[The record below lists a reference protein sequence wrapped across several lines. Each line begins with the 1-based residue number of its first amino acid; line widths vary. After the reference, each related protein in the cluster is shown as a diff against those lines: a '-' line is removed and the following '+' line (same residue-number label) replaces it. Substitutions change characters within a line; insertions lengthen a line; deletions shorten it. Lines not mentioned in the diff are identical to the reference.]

1 MAGQLTPQTHDL
13 VPGLAASPVLTGGN
27 RTLLMIVAL
36 VALAALALA
45 LVLVRQTLAA
55 DEGTDGMKKIAA
67 AVQEGANAYLARQF
81 RTLGIFAVAAFFL
94 LLLLPADNTAQRIGR
109 SAFFLAGAGFS
120 AITGYVGMWL
130 AVRSNVRVA
139 AAARAATP
147 DTGALGSGGPDVD
160 ALGAGGSGVGALGS
174 GAADDDAPGSGAV
187 AARKADLSTVSH
199 QAMRIAFRT
208 GGVVGMF
215 TVGLGLLG
223 AVVVVLVY
231 ASNAPTVLEG
241 FGFGAALLAMFMRVG
256 GGIFT
261 KAADVGADLVGKV
274 EQGIPE
280 DDPRN
285 AATIADNVGDNVGD
299 CAGMAADLF
308 ESYAVTLVAALI
320 LGKVAFGD
328 SGLTFPLLIPA
339 IGVLTAMA
347 GIFAVSPRRGD
358 RSGMTAINRGFF
370 ISAVISLAGVAAVTF
385 AYLPSSYAELKNVPA
400 DIAGHPGD
408 PRILALVAVAIGIVL
423 AALIQQL
430 TGYFTETTRR
440 PVRDIGK
447 TSLTGPATVVL
458 AGIAVGLESAVYS
471 AVLIAL
477 SVYGAFLLGG
487 TSVWLAL
494 FAVALAGTGLLT
506 TVGVIVAMDTFGPV
520 SDNAQGIAEMS
531 GDVHGV
537 GAQVLTDLDA
547 VGNTTKAITKGIA
560 IATAVLAATAL
571 FGSFK
576 EAVGTSVN
584 AARVAASDARW
595 LNLDI
600 SQPNNLVGLL
610 LGAAVVF
617 LFSGLA
623 INAVSRAA
631 GAVVYEVRAQ
641 FRNHPGIMDG
651 TETPEYGRVVDICTK
666 DALRELAT
674 PGLLAVL
681 APVAVGFCLGVGSL
695 GAYLAGA
702 IGAGT
707 LMAVFLA
714 NSGGAWD
721 NAKKLVEDG
730 KYGGKG
736 SEAHAATIIGDT
748 VGDPFKDT
756 AGPAINPLL
765 KVMNLVALLIAPA
778 VVRFSYGQHAN
789 LGVRIGA
796 AAVALLV
803 IVGAVYLSKRR
814 GTEVSDSDEGSDGT
828 EPSNRSAD
836 AAVVS

>member
-1 MAGQLTPQTHDL
+1 MAGLSTSHQLGHPTS
-13 VPGLAASPVLTGGN
+13 LAAAVLTDDN
-27 RTLLMIVAL
+27 RILVAVIAA
-36 VALAALALA
+36 VALAALVVAGI
-45 LVLVRQTLAA
+45 LVRQVLAA
-55 DEGTDGMKKIAA
+55 GEGTDSMKRIAE
-67 AVQEGANAYLARQF
+67 AVQEGAKAYLARQL
-81 RTLGIFAVAAFFL
+81 RTLGVFAVVVFFL
-94 LLLLPADNTAQRIGR
+94 LMLLPADDWNQRAGR
-109 SAFFLAGAGFS
+109 SVFFLIGAVFS
-120 AITGYVGMWL
+120 ATTGYIGMWL

-139 AAARAATP
+139 AAAREATP
-147 DTGALGSGGPDVD
+147 AEGEPE
-160 ALGAGGSGVGALGS
+160 
-174 GAADDDAPGSGAV
+174 
-187 AARKADLSTVSH
+187 KDLTTVSH
-199 QAMRIAFRT
+199 TAMKIAFRT

-223 AVVVVLVY
+223 ASCVVLVY
-231 ASNAPTVLEG
+231 AADAPKVLEG
-241 FGFGAALLAMFMRVG
+241 FGLGAALIAMFMRVG

-320 LGKVAFGD
+320 LGKAAFGD
-328 SGLTFPLLIPA
+328 SGLAFPLLVPA
-339 IGVLTAMA
+339 IGVLTAMV
-347 GIFAVSPRRGD
+347 GIFAVAPRRAD

-370 ISAVISLAGVAAVTF
+370 ISAVISLVLVAVAVF
-385 AYLPSSYAELKNVPA
+385 VYLPGRYADLDGVTDAAIRGKS
-400 DIAGHPGD
+400 GD
-408 PRILALVAVAIGIVL
+408 PRILALVAVAIGILL
-423 AALIQQL
+423 AAVIQQL
-430 TGYFTETTRR
+430 TGYFTETNRR

-447 TSLTGPATVVL
+447 TSLTGPATVIL
-458 AGIAVGLESAVYS
+458 SGISLGLESAVYT
-471 AVLIAL
+471 ALLIGL

-487 TSVWLAL
+487 TSIMLAL

-531 GDVHGV
+531 GDVQGA
-537 GAQVLTDLDA
+537 GAQVLTNLDA

-560 IATAVLAATAL
+560 IATAVLAASAL
-571 FGSFK
+571 FGSYRD
-576 EAVGTSVN
+576 AITTNVRDVGATLSGPG
-584 AARVAASDARW
+584 SP
-595 LNLDI
+595 LTLSMDI
-600 SQPNNLVGLL
+600 SQPNNLVGLIA
-610 LGAAVVF
+610 GAAVVF

-623 INAVSRAA
+623 INAVSRSA
-631 GAVVYEVRAQ
+631 GSVVFEVRRQ
-641 FRNHPGIMDG
+641 FREHPGIMDY
-651 TETPEYGRVVDICTK
+651 TEKPEYGRVVDICTK

-674 PGLLAVL
+674 PGLLAVM
-681 APVAVGFCLGVGSL
+681 APIFIGFTLGVGAL
-695 GAYLAGA
+695 GSYLAGA

-730 KYGGKG
+730 HHGGKG
-736 SEAHAATIIGDT
+736 SDAHAATVIGDT

-765 KVMNLVALLIAPA
+765 KVMNLVSLLIAPA
-778 VVRFSYGQHAN
+778 VIRFSYGDDRN
-789 LGVRIGA
+789 LGVRIGV
-796 AAVALLV
+796 AVLALLV
-803 IVGAVYLSKRR
+803 IVVAVYISKRR
-814 GTEVSDSDEGSDGT
+814 GIAVGDEEDTGRATNS
-828 EPSNRSAD
+828 PD